1 MCFNHGCTHQV
12 STPAVVTKKVNRR
25 NILKSI
31 TAGGAAVAAS
41 GLTACA
47 TNPDTGRSQFTVF
60 SPGEQQLSQLAATSW
75 DELKRSTPTSNDPR
89 YTARLQSVGDRISR
103 SAGRADQK
111 WEYTVFNQDSL
122 NAFVL
127 PGNRVGFYK
136 GMMDFVDNDDQ
147 LASIMGHEVGHVVGK
162 HAQERY
168 STQAGTSIAL
178 STATSAIGGAGAG
191 SQLAV
196 QALGLGAQFGVL
208 LPYSRKH
215 ETESDKLGALYAQ
228 RAGYDPYEGVKLWEK
243 MAQRNQNRQPEF
255 MSTHPDPLNRAQEL
269 HDFIKRQEELGS
281 QGFKSIKS

>member
-1 MCFNHGCTHQV
+1 MCFNHCHTHHA
-12 STPAVVTKKVNRR
+12 PAVKTTKISRR
-25 NILKSI
+25 NILKSM

-47 TNPDTGRSQFTVF
+47 TNSATGRNQFTIF
-60 SPGEQQLSQLAATSW
+60 SPGEKQLSQLAATSW
-75 DELKRSTPTSNDPR
+75 SELKRSTPTSNDPR
-89 YTARLQSVGDRISR
+89 YTGRLQSIGERISR
-103 SAGRADQK
+103 SAGRDDEQ
-111 WEYTVFNQDSL
+111 WEYTVFDQNTL

-147 LASIMGHEVGHVVGK
+147 LASIMGHEVGHVVGR

-168 STQAGTSIAL
+168 STQVGSSIAVN
-178 STATSAIGGAGAG
+178 TATAALGGVTGGA
-191 SQLAV
+191 SQVAV

-215 ETESDKLGALYAQ
+215 ETESDKLGAIYAQ
-228 RAGYDPYEGVKLWEK
+228 QAGYDPYEGVKLWEK
-243 MAQRNQNRQPEF
+243 MAERNQTRQPEF

-269 HDFIKRQEELGS
+269 HDFIKVQEELGS
-281 QGFKSIKS
+281 QGFKSIKT

>member
-1 MCFNHGCTHQV
+1 MCFNHCHSHHKPVVKVKV
-12 STPAVVTKKVNRR
+12 SRR
-25 NILKSI
+25 NVMKSLA
-31 TAGGAAVAAS
+31 AGSAAVAAS

-47 TNPDTGRSQFTVF
+47 TNAETGRSQFTLF
-60 SPGEQQLSQLAATSW
+60 SPGEAQLSQLAATSW

-89 YTARLQSVGDRISR
+89 YTGRLQSIGDRISK

-111 WEYTVFNQDSL
+111 WEYTVFNDNTL

-147 LASIMGHEVGHVVGK
+147 LASIMGHEVGHVVGR

-178 STATSAIGGAGAG
+178 NTATSALGGGSSAA

-196 QALGLGAQFGVL
+196 QALGIGAQFGVL

-215 ETESDKLGALYAQ
+215 ETESDKLGAIYAQ

-269 HDFIKRQEELGS
+269 HDYIKVQEGLGS
-281 QGFKSIKS
+281 QGFKSIRT